1 MISAEIS
8 QSIWEPSN
16 LQRRKKPISII
27 SSSHPAFF
35 SVEDLD
41 LVEPP
46 FYSSLWLQAYF
57 RTVHEIQP
65 VMPATMLYGQS
76 ILPLTELNTKTATE

>member
-1 MISAEIS
+1 LIKA
-8 QSIWEPSN
+8 SN
-16 LQRRKKPISII
+16 
-27 SSSHPAFF
+27 FF
-35 SVEDLD
+35 AVEDLD
-41 LVEPP
+41 LVETP